1 MLRQFSNIWVSS
13 AEIKISDPISEMI
26 YELTHIIVSNFKK
39 ISQYWIATASTG
51 ICSKCRCCLGMKKKD
66 VGWRGVRENMI
77 EKDPYWWHMVLVPS
91 GCWFV
96 KSSRVIRHVLVW
108 YIYSNSDSIQCIC
121 YNYLWSGRMC
131 QIDGDTGGKW
141 FTLVVFLVMQQES
154 GRKALKGEEPSG
166 RHTVVWGDLGHS
178 SVKEP
183 FSPRRE
189 AEGGRPSLAPKKRL
203 AFRMI

>member
-1 MLRQFSNIWVSS
+1 MKVYWYCILLFIEKNSLVAEAVFKHLSQLCRKENIWPYQRNDIW
-13 AEIKISDPISEMI
+13 A
-26 YELTHIIVSNFKK
+26 YTYYCLNFKK

-96 KSSRVIRHVLVW
+96 KSSRVIRQDVLVW

-154 GRKALKGEEPSG
+154 GRKALKGGEPSG
-166 RHTVVWGDLGHS
+166 RHTVVWEDLGWW
-178 SVKEP
+178 
-183 FSPRRE
+183 
-189 AEGGRPSLAPKKRL
+189 RP
-203 AFRMI
+203 